1 MPKRKHPSNNA
12 ASPGS
17 FPITSPPVTTTT
29 TTSSSKSGKWMNSK
43 KLKRNNLSKG
53 QSRVVELALSNKS
66 VFFTGAAGSGKSY
79 LLRELVCQ
87 LEKQNQM
94 HGRVFVTAPT
104 GLAAWHLGGSTIHSF
119 AGVKDS
125 SMPLTDLLDEVYD
138 NDHAVQRWQYC
149 RCLIIDEISM
159 IDAAFL
165 HKLDSIARAV
175 RQTPRL
181 PFGGIQLIFSGDFFQ
196 LPPVDVEQVR
206 RRGVVGMLFCWCGG
220 GGFVVAAVVVVGFC
234 GIDRFCFFFL
244 LSPRGT
250 ARRHHSTGTIRL

>member
-206 RRGVVGMLFCWCGG
+206 GGGGVWGGGVVVLLVWWWWWFCGG
-220 GGFVVAAVVVVGFC
+220 GGGGGGF
-234 GIDRFCFFFL
+234 L
-244 LSPRGT
+244 W
-250 ARRHHSTGTIRL
+250 H